1 VARQYRGA
9 MATSP
14 GGSTVSVVVCTF
26 QRRQLI
32 DRTLRALAAQ
42 DLDHDRMQVV
52 VVDNGATDGTGD
64 LLEGW
69 RATAPWAFDVVSIAR
84 NGRVGTARNLGVAKS
99 TGDVVAFTD
108 DDCRPVAGWLSALV
122 GAIDVGADIVQGKT
136 VPDPGQPLERLSRS
150 QWVLQEDGL
159 FETCNIAYRRAVLD
173 AFGEPPFRSVIQDEL
188 LAMLGPGLG
197 TTPFGEDVDL
207 GWRAVRA
214 GASVVFAPDAVVH
227 HEVRPPDLRTTVQ
240 RSAIA
245 AGFPLLTR
253 QVPEL
258 RDRLY
263 HRRWFLARTRPTA
276 WALIAGIV
284 LTASGRAPRL
294 GLLLGA
300 VWGAARL
307 QPVQPRELL
316 PRIRHELPHLAVRD
330 LAETAALVYGSA
342 RARTPVL

>member
-1 VARQYRGA
+1 
-9 MATSP
+9 
-14 GGSTVSVVVCTF
+14 VVVCTF
-26 QRRQLI
+26 QRRELI
-32 DRTLRALAAQ
+32 DRTLRALVAQ
-42 DLDHDRMQVV
+42 DFPPERMEVV
-52 VVDNGATDGTGD
+52 VVDNGATDGTAE
-64 LLEGW
+64 LLDGW
-69 RATAPWAFDVVSIAR
+69 RSRAPWSFEVITIAT
-84 NGRVGTARNLGVAKS
+84 NGRVGTARNLAVAKGTS
-99 TGDVVAFTD
+99 DVVAFTD
-108 DDCRPVAGWLSALV
+108 DDCRPVAGWVSALV
-122 GAIDVGADIVQGKT
+122 EAIDAGADIVQGKT
-136 VPDPGQPLERLSRS
+136 TPDPEQPLERLSRS

-173 AFGEPPFRSVIQDEL
+173 AVGDPPFRSVLQEEL
-188 LAMLGPGLG
+188 LAMLGPRLG

-276 WALIAGIV
+276 WALILGLV
-284 LTASGRAPRL
+284 LTVSGRAPRL
-294 GLLLGA
+294 GLVLGA
-300 VWGAARL
+300 LWGAARL
-307 QPVQPRELL
+307 QPLQPRELL

-330 LAETAALVYGSA
+330 VAETAALVYGSA